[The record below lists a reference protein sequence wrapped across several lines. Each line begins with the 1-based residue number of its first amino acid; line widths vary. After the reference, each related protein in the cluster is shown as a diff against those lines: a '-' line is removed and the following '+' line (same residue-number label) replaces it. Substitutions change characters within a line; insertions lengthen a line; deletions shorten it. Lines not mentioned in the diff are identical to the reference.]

1 MTETESFV
9 LTIPTAT
16 RFQGVATLVLGGIG
30 TRLDLPYERM
40 DDLQLAVLSLLAAGA
55 DDDISVE
62 VDAGEG
68 AMSVSVG
75 PLAVGSASDEG
86 LARVLGRLADSVEP
100 VQRDGK
106 EWLTIRLVFRP
117 PVDRV
122 PENEPQP
129 EEPVEHDEGETERDA

>member
-40 DDLQLAVLSLLAAGA
+40 DDLQLAVLSLLAAGG
-55 DDDISVE
+55 DDSIEVE
-62 VDAGEG
+62 VEAGQD

-75 PLAVGSASDEG
+75 PLATGSNSDEG
-86 LARVLGRLADSVEP
+86 LARVLRRLADSVEP
-100 VQRDGK
+100 LQRDGQ
-106 EWLTIRLVFRP
+106 EWCTFRLFFTGP
-117 PVDRV
+117 AYQT
-122 PENEPQP
+122 EPQP
-129 EEPVEHDEGETERDA
+129 EEPVAGDEEDEQNA